1 MTIPTRSGLDYHR
14 AEDQE
19 DRQVYLPDIT
29 RLISRLEEFDSNCF
43 ESVRLFRAVER
54 SDLSGFGDLTERL
67 HFLEREFP
75 GVLAQ
80 AKAKIIEALTQVRHY
95 YVQGDYR
102 AVTAHSSEIFRCIGR
117 TEELIESIRD
127 LSILLP
133 ELAQDLRHHE

>member
-1 MTIPTRSGLDYHR
+1 MDYQR

-19 DRQVYLPDIT
+19 DRQVDPPDIT
-29 RLISRLEEFDSNCF
+29 SLICRLEDFDSNCF

-80 AKAKIIEALTQVRHY
+80 AKATIIEALKQIRHY

-102 AVTAHSSEIFRCIGR
+102 AVTAHSSEIFRCIRR

-127 LSILLP
+127 ISILLP
-133 ELAQDLRHHE
+133 QLAQDHRHHE